1 MSPLGGI
8 TPARTRALKLLQGA
22 VLWRAYVNAN
32 PGFQEKRAHNAWAR
46 WIAGF
51 EPALERRGEVTEY
64 CSQLATLAHK
74 LAHEYAAH
82 DPTLD

>member
-1 MSPLGGI
+1 MSPLGNP
-8 TPARTRALKLLQGA
+8 TPARARALKLLQGA
-22 VLWRAYVNAN
+22 TLWRAYVNAN
-32 PGFQEKRAHNAWAR
+32 GGRPEKRAHNAWSR
-46 WIAGF
+46 WIDDF

-74 LAHEYAAH
+74 LAHEYAAN